1 MDSILTCGFLHPGGG
16 SDGRA
21 YAAPAAEGWENDG
34 GAIPRI
40 IIQVGSGVLRMES
53 SSNVGLSRLIAA
65 AALCLVLT
73 ASALAQA
80 PAGPQ
85 PASPGQSNPPSATP
99 PRKDAPQ
106 QKPPEAGVTI
116 SVEVPVVTLDVIAT
130 TQHGDL
136 IPGLKKENFRVL
148 EDGQPQ
154 TITSFGPGDAP
165 ITMVLLMEFS
175 ARFYGFYSSYAKYWA
190 DALFPNLKPKDWVA
204 LVTFDM
210 RTHMEVD
217 FTQNKDEVRGALNSL
232 YFPGFSESN
241 VFDALLETVERL
253 KDVKGKKSIL
263 LLASGIDTFSK
274 HTLDQTI
281 KQLRGTDVTVFVV
294 GVDKPIS
301 NMLEMHGQLGGMREL
316 NFLQAEN
323 QMKTFA
329 QITGGF
335 AWFPQFDGEIP
346 GVMRD
351 VTEFLRHQYNITY
364 SPTNRNADGKYRKIK
379 VELVAPDGSP
389 LTVTDQKGKKQK
401 WVVYAKEGYT
411 APKGGVGD

>member
-1 MDSILTCGFLHPGGG
+1 MKSLRSVSSKLLFF
-16 SDGRA
+16 
-21 YAAPAAEGWENDG
+21 
-34 GAIPRI
+34 GA
-40 IIQVGSGVLRMES
+40 VGVVLAT
-53 SSNVGLSRLIAA
+53 LAH
-65 AALCLVLT
+65 
-73 ASALAQA
+73 AQA

-85 PASPGQSNPPSATP
+85 GNPPAQQPAPAPSAPTNP
-99 PRKDAPQ
+99 APEQ
-106 QKPPEAGVTI
+106 QKPQESGVTI

-136 IPGLKKENFRVL
+136 LTGLKKENFRVL

-154 TITSFGPGDAP
+154 PITNAGPTDAP
-165 ITMVLLMEFS
+165 ITMVILMEFS
-175 ARFYGFYSSYAKYWA
+175 ARFYGFYSYTAKYWA
-190 DALFPNLKPKDWVA
+190 DALFPNLKQKDWVA

-210 RTHMEVD
+210 RPHMEVD
-217 FTQNKDEVRGALNSL
+217 FTQDKNEVRQALYSL

-241 VFDALLETVERL
+241 VFDALLDTVDRL

-263 LLASGIDTFSK
+263 LMASGIDTFSR
-274 HTLDQTI
+274 HTLDQTL
-281 KQLRGTDVTVFVV
+281 KQLRGTDVTVFAV
-294 GVDKPIS
+294 GVDKPIW
-301 NMLEMHGQLGGMREL
+301 NYLQMHAGLGGGMRDL

-329 QITGGF
+329 QMTGGF

-351 VTEFLRHQYNITY
+351 MTDFLRHQYSITY
-364 SPTNRNADGKYRKIK
+364 TPTNRAADGKYRKVK
-379 VELVAPDGSP
+379 VELVKPDGSP
-389 LTVTDQKGKKQK
+389 LEVVDQKGKKQK